1 MGSNSE
7 TEVFEFSDSLGET
20 PHRAEWSR
28 AGCLSAPVPRLF
40 RPPALAEPLSLVSA
54 RGKARFCKAW
64 HKPTRRSIER
74 KHTADIVHHTDAE
87 REYAY
92 DRKSPPV
99 PIPQMGLAR
108 RL

>member
-1 MGSNSE
+1 M
-7 TEVFEFSDSLGET
+7 
-20 PHRAEWSR
+20 PKRASPSVV
-28 AGCLSAPVPRLF
+28 SA
-40 RPPALAEPLSLVSA
+40 ASMAESLSLISA